1 MASRPKGFG
10 LTRELENK
18 KRQEYDESL
27 AEKVCTWFNAV
38 CQDSEDSKFA
48 VDFEGSFTWESV
60 HQKLKD
66 GKLILAV
73 ANKISPVH
81 KKKIQTLNSPFKLME
96 NTGNFLSIADKIG
109 VSATDLFQTSSLY
122 EGTDMKSVINGL
134 DAFAR
139 KTIKMKIPGVAT
151 YSGPVEAEKN
161 QREFTEEQLKAGQNV
176 IGLQMGT
183 NKGANASGVSFGAS
197 RKIMDMGH

>member
-1 MASRPKGFG
+1 
-10 LTRELENK
+10 
-18 KRQEYDESL
+18 
-27 AEKVCTWFNAV
+27 
-38 CQDSEDSKFA
+38 
-48 VDFEGSFTWESV
+48 
-60 HQKLKD
+60 
-66 GKLILAV
+66 
-73 ANKISPVH
+73 
-81 KKKIQTLNSPFKLME
+81 
-96 NTGNFLSIADKIG
+96 
-109 VSATDLFQTSSLY
+109 
-122 EGTDMKSVINGL
+122 MKSVINGL

-139 KTIKMKIPGVAT
+139 KTIKMKIPGIAT